1 MYFARPLSCLDPS
14 VIITSP
20 SEREGYIDQVA
31 SRKYYDLNIQ
41 PVLTMSFQLQEL
53 LAKFSGVT
61 YGVTGVTAAIVI
73 IAILTRRPN
82 VSIMTKTIHSSLSF
96 DSLRY

>member
-41 PVLTMSFQLQEL
+41 PVLT
-53 LAKFSGVT
+53 
-61 YGVTGVTAAIVI
+61 
-73 IAILTRRPN
+73 
-82 VSIMTKTIHSSLSF
+82 
-96 DSLRY
+96 